1 MSLEERTFR
10 SEDGRAWTVSLEGA
24 GIGPGAPPELE
35 NAGGMLPTETVRIVF
50 RSGDQELSEEYTG
63 LAAVEDLSD
72 GDLRD
77 WFEAAERGRGL

>member
-10 SEDGRAWTVSLEGA
+10 SEDGRAWTVSLEGS
-24 GIGPGAPPELE
+24 GIGLGSGVE
-35 NAGGMLPTETVRIVF
+35 NAGGMLPTEAVRIVF
-50 RSGDQELSEEYTG
+50 RSGEATLSEEYTG

-77 WFEAAERGRGL
+77 WFEAAARGRGL

>member
-10 SEDGRAWTVSLEGA
+10 SEDGRAWTVSLQGS
-24 GIGPGAPPELE
+24 GIGPGGPPELE

-77 WFEAAERGRGL
+77 WFEAAERGWGL

>member
-10 SEDGRAWTVSLEGA
+10 SEDGRAWTVSLEGS
-24 GIGPGAPPELE
+24 GIALGSGVE
-35 NAGGMLPTETVRIVF
+35 NAGGMLPTEAVRIVF
-50 RSGDQELSEEYTG
+50 RSGDETLSEEYTG

-77 WFEAAERGRGL
+77 WFEAARRGRGL

>member
-10 SEDGRAWTVSLEGA
+10 SEDGRAWTVSLEGS
-24 GIGPGAPPELE
+24 GISLGSGVE
-35 NAGGMLPTETVRIVF
+35 NAGGMLPTEAIRIVF
-50 RSGDQELSEEYTG
+50 RSGEATLSEEYTG

-77 WFEAAERGRGL
+77 WFEAAARGRGL

>member
-10 SEDGRAWTVSLEGA
+10 SEDGRAWTVSLEGS
-24 GIGPGAPPELE
+24 GLDLGSGVE
-35 NAGGMLPTETVRIVF
+35 NAGGMLPTEAVRIVF
-50 RSGDQELSEEYTG
+50 RSGDETLSEEYTG

-77 WFEAAERGRGL
+77 WFEAAQRGRGL